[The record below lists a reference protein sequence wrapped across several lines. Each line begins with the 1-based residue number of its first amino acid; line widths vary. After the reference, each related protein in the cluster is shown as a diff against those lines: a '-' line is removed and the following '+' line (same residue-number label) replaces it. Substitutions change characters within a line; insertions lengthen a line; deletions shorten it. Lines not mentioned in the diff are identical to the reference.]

1 MNCNKLFNDLKSDR
15 YIVPAV
21 CLGLTIGTLIVIIE
35 ISFAAMLYS
44 GPLAFFVPQGAAL
57 TLAGSLF
64 IGLIAS
70 LGSSFKGM
78 VSIVQSAP
86 VAALAAATA
95 SVLAATSST
104 EAGLAT
110 VNALVVISGLCTGA
124 ACIALGHF
132 NLGNMIRFMPYPVVG
147 GFLAGTGWLLT
158 RGSFGVM
165 TGLSLSWQNLPLLFT
180 APKMLLWV
188 PGVLFALLL
197 VFVVLR
203 SSYFFALPLTVAC
216 GIMACFALLW
226 VNDISMSQATSLG
239 IFSNNLPPG
248 RLLPDFPSF
257 DPGLVDWKLCLNEA
271 ATVAT
276 VVIVS
281 LVALLLNTNGIEL
294 VSKEEIDL
302 NQELQSGGIGNILA
316 ALVGSPPG
324 CEAPNLVML
333 GIKTRIYSRWTGIFS
348 CLVILCVMLMGGNIL
363 SFLPKPLLGSM
374 LLMLGIFFL
383 KEWIVDARSRLD
395 AMDYGIVWAIV
406 LTIALLGFLQGVG
419 LGLLLAIII
428 LVIRLSGIPAADQ
441 IQTGSQIASH
451 VSRPPT
457 EQAILKNNDKRV
469 LSFDLR
475 GYLFFGTSTLLI
487 RNILETIDDLP
498 LERPGFVILNFTKV
512 DGIDISAINNF
523 QRLLQTLE
531 LMECTLIVSGPPLR
545 FQKMLDGDNETAVYF
560 KDHDASLQWVE
571 EKILALDREIH
582 RGQDSLTQKNRRNEL
597 FEQVAVD
604 YLEQFDT
611 LHDFEILLA
620 SLEPVT
626 RKICLEREELLV
638 SRNQTMKGL
647 YIWEWGQGEVVND
660 RNGESRRI
668 RGVGPGDA
676 VGMQNAFASSAFP
689 YTVKALSRSTVV
701 YLAYED
707 MVDMEQ
713 TRPEIMSRLYRLLM
727 VQTGKRLRG

>member
-64 IGLIAS
+64 IRLIAS

-257 DPGLVDWKLCLNEA
+257 DPGLVDWKPRSSLFRWSPCCSTPTALN
-271 ATVAT
+271 
-276 VVIVS
+276 
-281 LVALLLNTNGIEL
+281 
-294 VSKEEIDL
+294 
-302 NQELQSGGIGNILA
+302 
-316 ALVGSPPG
+316 
-324 CEAPNLVML
+324 
-333 GIKTRIYSRWTGIFS
+333 W
-348 CLVILCVMLMGGNIL
+348 
-363 SFLPKPLLGSM
+363 
-374 LLMLGIFFL
+374 
-383 KEWIVDARSRLD
+383 
-395 AMDYGIVWAIV
+395 
-406 LTIALLGFLQGVG
+406 
-419 LGLLLAIII
+419 
-428 LVIRLSGIPAADQ
+428 
-441 IQTGSQIASH
+441 SQ
-451 VSRPPT
+451 
-457 EQAILKNNDKRV
+457 
-469 LSFDLR
+469 
-475 GYLFFGTSTLLI
+475 
-487 RNILETIDDLP
+487 
-498 LERPGFVILNFTKV
+498 
-512 DGIDISAINNF
+512 
-523 QRLLQTLE
+523 
-531 LMECTLIVSGPPLR
+531 
-545 FQKMLDGDNETAVYF
+545 
-560 KDHDASLQWVE
+560 
-571 EKILALDREIH
+571 
-582 RGQDSLTQKNRRNEL
+582 RRKS
-597 FEQVAVD
+597 
-604 YLEQFDT
+604 
-611 LHDFEILLA
+611 I
-620 SLEPVT
+620 
-626 RKICLEREELLV
+626 
-638 SRNQTMKGL
+638 
-647 YIWEWGQGEVVND
+647 
-660 RNGESRRI
+660 
-668 RGVGPGDA
+668 
-676 VGMQNAFASSAFP
+676 
-689 YTVKALSRSTVV
+689 
-701 YLAYED
+701 
-707 MVDMEQ
+707 
-713 TRPEIMSRLYRLLM
+713 
-727 VQTGKRLRG
+727 